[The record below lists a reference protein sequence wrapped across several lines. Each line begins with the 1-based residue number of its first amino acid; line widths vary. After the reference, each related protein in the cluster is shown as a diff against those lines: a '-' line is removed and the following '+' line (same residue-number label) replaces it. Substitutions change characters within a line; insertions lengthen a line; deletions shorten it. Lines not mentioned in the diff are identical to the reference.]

1 MQYEVSR
8 PEGIVD
14 SSISNKV
21 LSSRKN
27 GALGLSY
34 QVGISIFS
42 KMIAFVSLYLYANI
56 LPSDQISKL
65 AILQALIVG
74 VVAVLSIQLPTTLF
88 RHSIEIS
95 YINSCLWLSSKSNI
109 VLYIS
114 IIIIPVALYSNYSN
128 YSLMG
133 VALVLG
139 LVQIAAFLKLEII
152 RAVDQGSKY
161 YGLILL
167 QILASVSLTFITLRY
182 FYKSNGI
189 LVYAAYEFISWMLVF
204 IMSGVIIKKW
214 RRENEERRAV
224 FIKEQIFLY
233 LKYGVFLIP
242 TAVAWWLITQAP
254 LLISGYLLNSG
265 DVAMY
270 AISNRIPNMI
280 AIFAFII
287 LPVGGKNLALI
298 YQVDPSGFKKKFF
311 RYSIY
316 WSMAFLLISIVVLIM
331 NWFFLTKWYPDY
343 RLGFVIQLLQ
353 VANSFFIA
361 VLSFLTYAYI
371 STKKIKCSSL
381 TSIITG
387 VIGAFISYI
396 LGLKFGLIGVIGGM
410 SIGIII
416 GLALTVLHIRS
427 ISLESDSF

>member
-114 IIIIPVALYSNYSN
+114 IIIIPVALYSNYS
-128 YSLMG
+128 LMG

-152 RAVDQGSKY
+152 RAVDEGSKY

-204 IMSGVIIKKW
+204 IMSGVIIKK
-214 RRENEERRAV
+214 
-224 FIKEQIFLY
+224 
-233 LKYGVFLIP
+233 
-242 TAVAWWLITQAP
+242 
-254 LLISGYLLNSG
+254 
-265 DVAMY
+265 
-270 AISNRIPNMI
+270 
-280 AIFAFII
+280 
-287 LPVGGKNLALI
+287 
-298 YQVDPSGFKKKFF
+298 
-311 RYSIY
+311 
-316 WSMAFLLISIVVLIM
+316 
-331 NWFFLTKWYPDY
+331 
-343 RLGFVIQLLQ
+343 
-353 VANSFFIA
+353 
-361 VLSFLTYAYI
+361 
-371 STKKIKCSSL
+371 
-381 TSIITG
+381 
-387 VIGAFISYI
+387 
-396 LGLKFGLIGVIGGM
+396 
-410 SIGIII
+410 
-416 GLALTVLHIRS
+416 
-427 ISLESDSF
+427 